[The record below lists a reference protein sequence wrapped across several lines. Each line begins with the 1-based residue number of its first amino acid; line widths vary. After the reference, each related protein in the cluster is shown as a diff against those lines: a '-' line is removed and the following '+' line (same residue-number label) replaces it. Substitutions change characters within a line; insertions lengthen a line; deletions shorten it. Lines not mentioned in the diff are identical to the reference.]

1 MNKFTIILSLIS
13 VFIHAQVPQIDS
25 FSPAVAEV
33 GEQINIYGSG
43 FDTTPSNNIVYF
55 GGVKALVNT
64 ASQTQLTVTI
74 PVGVYASR
82 IQLTNIVTNLVVM
95 SGSRFIPKYDL
106 SSALVAGSYSDN
118 SFTVGSLERDHGET
132 FAISDIN
139 GDGNPDILF
148 QDLVGSTRKLNYLL
162 NNTSQ
167 NQQPSSTQI
176 NSVVEMS
183 SWAGSSYGGG
193 PIAVSDFNADG
204 ELDILCGSVGYNG
217 TKMLLNITGGG
228 SPEQQTYAPSSYQA
242 GVRAIDFENDGDI
255 DLISTYFHPSINFY
269 EQVNNTVG
277 GSNTVSFTATVTN
290 FTSGSTGTAIA
301 DLDGNGYSDILIST
315 GSSLFIRPLSDT
327 GYLTEVVL
335 SSVNGNDIAL
345 ADFDG
350 NGLEDIVV
358 DYSNGIY
365 VYKNT
370 STPGAVSF
378 TGPIDISSGLSGVS
392 ALDIVD
398 INNDNLPDII
408 ASTSSRIY
416 IYENTSTIGL
426 HSFNAGVQVS
436 TNSQSAYDLKVVDI
450 NNDGVPEIIT
460 GGSSIRIQNFTAQPE
475 VTIVQNISAFET
487 CQSLSS
493 TSQNFTVSG
502 ENLTADISINAP
514 SGYEVSTDNS
524 TFSPSLTLSQSSGTV
539 AETTIFVRLTG
550 ATTGDFN
557 LNISV
562 TSQDATSV
570 DIALTGTV
578 YESPVISGSS
588 SIEYNTTATFTA
600 TTTPSAPAPWSSS
613 NTSVGTITDSGEFS
627 ALTLGTT
634 TISFENSNGC
644 IDTLEINV
652 VDTTAPVITLTGD
665 ATLTLEVGATYNEQ
679 GATATD
685 NYDSSV
691 TVTIGGDTVDTN
703 TVGTYTVTYDATDAS
718 GNTATQVTR
727 TVNVVDTTAPVIT
740 LTGDATLTLE
750 VGATYNEQGATATDN
765 YDSSVTV
772 TIGGDTVDTNT
783 VGTYTVTYNA
793 TDAAG
798 NNATE
803 VTRTVNVVDTTAP
816 VITLTGDAT
825 VTLEVG
831 ATYNEQGATAT
842 DNYDSSVTVT
852 IGGDTVDTNTVGTYT
867 VTYNATD
874 AAGNNAT
881 EVTRTVNVVDTTA
894 PVITLTGAT
903 VTLEVGATYNEQ
915 GATATDNY
923 DSSVTVTIGGDTV
936 DTNTVGTYTVT
947 YNATDAAGNNAT
959 EVTRTVNVEDSLS
972 VNEVDEVKL
981 SIFPNPTSNYWII
994 KAKNEIKSIS
1004 LYDFSGRKILQKRP
1018 LTKSVEI
1025 NAQSLPS
1032 GVYLLSVNKTN
1043 TFRLIKL

>member
-1 MNKFTIILSLIS
+1 MFNHFCKKINKKMNKFTIILSLIS

-358 DYSNGIY
+358 DYSSGIY

-539 AETTIFVRLTG
+539 AETTINVRLTG

-557 LNISV
+557 SNISV

-685 NYDSSV
+685 NYDASV
-691 TVTIGGDTVDTN
+691 SVTIGGN
-703 TVGTYTVTYDATDAS
+703 
-718 GNTATQVTR
+718 
-727 TVNVVDTTAPVIT
+727 
-740 LTGDATLTLE
+740 
-750 VGATYNEQGATATDN
+750 
-765 YDSSVTV
+765 
-772 TIGGDTVDTNT
+772 TVDTNT

-803 VTRTVNVVDTTAP
+803 VTRTVNVV
-816 VITLTGDAT
+816 
-825 VTLEVG
+825 
-831 ATYNEQGATAT
+831 
-842 DNYDSSVTVT
+842 
-852 IGGDTVDTNTVGTYT
+852 
-867 VTYNATD
+867 
-874 AAGNNAT
+874 
-881 EVTRTVNVVDTTA
+881 
-894 PVITLTGAT
+894 
-903 VTLEVGATYNEQ
+903 
-915 GATATDNY
+915 
-923 DSSVTVTIGGDTV
+923 
-936 DTNTVGTYTVT
+936 
-947 YNATDAAGNNAT
+947 
-959 EVTRTVNVEDSLS
+959 DSLS

-1004 LYDFSGRKILQKRP
+1004 LYDLSGRKILQKRP
-1018 LTKSVEI
+1018 LTKNVEI

>member
-217 TKMLLNITGGG
+217 TKMLLNLTGGV

-242 GVRAIDFENDGDI
+242 GVRPIDFENDGDI
-255 DLISTYFHPSINFY
+255 DLISTYFSSNNFY

-277 GSNTVSFTATVTN
+277 GSNTVSFNATATSFN
-290 FTSGSTGTAIA
+290 SASTGTAIA

-315 GSSLFIRPLSDT
+315 GSNLFIRPLSDT

-358 DYSNGIY
+358 DYSSGIY

-539 AETTIFVRLTG
+539 AETTIYVRLTG
-550 ATTGDFN
+550 ASTGDFN
-557 LNISV
+557 SNISI
-562 TSQDATSV
+562 TSPDATSV

-578 YESPVISGSS
+578 YESPVISGNS

-644 IDTLEINV
+644 IDTLEITV
-652 VDTTAPVITLTGD
+652 VDTTAPVITQTG
-665 ATLTLEVGATYNEQ
+665 
-679 GATATD
+679 
-685 NYDSSV
+685 
-691 TVTIGGDTVDTN
+691 
-703 TVGTYTVTYDATDAS
+703 
-718 GNTATQVTR
+718 
-727 TVNVVDTTAPVIT
+727 
-740 LTGDATLTLE
+740 
-750 VGATYNEQGATATDN
+750 
-765 YDSSVTV
+765 
-772 TIGGDTVDTNT
+772 
-783 VGTYTVTYNA
+783 
-793 TDAAG
+793 
-798 NNATE
+798 
-803 VTRTVNVVDTTAP
+803 
-816 VITLTGDAT
+816 AT

-959 EVTRTVNVEDSLS
+959 EVTRTVNVVDSLS